1 MLLIIFN
8 SSQWR
13 TGVKKAAI
21 IIFLFMV
28 IFLFIAIKNR
38 TNESIDSAKL
48 ISPSTNSINR
58 QLTAESDGS
67 TTNESKTAAQQRI
80 APSLTFDNYQSKF
93 GKLPQSLRDTSI
105 PFNLTIDAK
114 GNLLPDLNLR
124 ILFDYFLTTVG
135 EESNERVIERLKE
148 LLVNNLPSSASTEAL
163 EILQSYIDLTKAII
177 ELQQGIAHQTEAPH
191 GLAGNYAEMH
201 RLQQQLRK
209 EFLSDSIYEAFYA
222 DEDKRAEYS
231 LQTIKIRQRTDINE
245 QEKQRLM
252 DELLDNLP
260 AEARERK
267 INERDRDLLA
277 QRVEAA
283 QRNGATGGEIFQM
296 RSDVI
301 GAEAAERFAKADAQ
315 AALWDNRVKDYRA
328 QRQEILDLSYLS
340 VEAKQ
345 AQITELQKQA
355 FDEREQ
361 LRINV
366 IDRMEDKKSKD
377 SSNSK

>member
-1 MLLIIFN
+1 
-8 SSQWR
+8 
-13 TGVKKAAI
+13 
-21 IIFLFMV
+21 MV